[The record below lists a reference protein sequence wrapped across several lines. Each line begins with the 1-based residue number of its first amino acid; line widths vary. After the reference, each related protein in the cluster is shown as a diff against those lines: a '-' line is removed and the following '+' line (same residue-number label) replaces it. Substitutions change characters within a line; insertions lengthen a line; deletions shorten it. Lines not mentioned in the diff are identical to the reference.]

1 MAVVR
6 VGYPYVIFCDMA
18 TRAINNEKPLLLGR
32 NWDMQRDANMWR
44 DIGIGVPID
53 GRFRVYCL
61 CFIYTP
67 VFTVGFV

>member
-1 MAVVR
+1 MYYSSAFSDPLSR
-6 VGYPYVIFCDMA
+6 LCGYVF
-18 TRAINNEKPLLLGR
+18 PLLSRERGR